1 MTTVSFPPNEPV
13 VQRGV
18 SVMFSAEVDGQQIEC
33 SITSEALCDRFGG
46 NYHDPRSAFLR
57 NREKIER
64 IATKLINQNRF
75 EPDGAILIKTQDI

>member
-18 SVMFSAEVDGQQIEC
+18 FVMFPAKVDGQQIKC

-46 NYHDPRSAFLR
+46 NYYDPRSAFLL
-57 NREKIER
+57 NHENIKR
-64 IATKLINQNRF
+64 IATKLINQSRF
-75 EPDGAILIKTQDI
+75 ESDGAILIKTQDI